1 MYQLS
6 NHSLP
11 VLFCKPSQEERLQK
25 ALFSKF
31 YPGISCTIS
40 FRSLELKTDL
50 SLIHDWVN
58 QDYALEYWQMNG
70 HFSQLYA
77 IYQCMEY
84 NPFAH
89 SFIGML
95 NGNIV
100 CQFDVYSVAVDELK
114 EHIQYEKHDCG
125 FHLLMSPNKNPVR
138 GLSSAMIKA
147 FLDFYFS
154 FPQAKR
160 MYAEPDVNNFKSIAL
175 LEKAGFEKIKSVEMS
190 YKQAHIYSLQKS
202 NHESTF

>member
-6 NHSLP
+6 NQSLP
-11 VLFCKPSQEERLQK
+11 ALFCKPSQEQRRQK
-25 ALFSKF
+25 ALYSKF
-31 YPGISCTIS
+31 YPGLNGTIS

-50 SLIHDWVN
+50 QLIHEWVN
-58 QDYALEYWQMNG
+58 QEYALEYWQMNG

-100 CQFDVYSVAVDELK
+100 CQFDVYAVAVDELN

-125 FHLLMSPNKNPVR
+125 FHLLMAPNKNPVS
-138 GLSSAMIKA
+138 GLTGYMIKS

-154 FPQAKR
+154 FPQANR
-160 MYAEPDVNNFKSIAL
+160 VYAEPDVNNLKSITL
-175 LEKAGFEKIKSVEMS
+175 LEKAGFHKVKTVQMS
-190 YKQAHIYSLQKS
+190 YKQAHIYSLEKNS
-202 NHESTF
+202 HESKS

>member
-1 MYQLS
+1 MYQLT
-6 NHSLP
+6 NQSLP
-11 VLFCKPSQEERLQK
+11 ALFCKPSQEQRLQK

-31 YPGISCTIS
+31 YPGISGTIS

-58 QDYALEYWQMNG
+58 QDYALEYWQMSG

-114 EHIQYEKHDCG
+114 EHIKYEKHDCG
-125 FHLLMSPNKNPVR
+125 FHLLMAPNKNPVK
-138 GLSSAMIKA
+138 GLTNTMINA

-160 MYAEPDVNNFKSIAL
+160 MYAEPDVNNLKSIAL
-175 LEKAGFEKIKSVEMS
+175 LGNAGFQKMNTVQMS
-190 YKQAHIYSLQKS
+190 YKQAHIYSLEKS
-202 NHESTF
+202 NHAAH

>member
-6 NHSLP
+6 NQSLP
-11 VLFCKPSQEERLQK
+11 ALFCKPSQEQRLQK

-31 YPGISCTIS
+31 YPGISGTIS

-58 QDYALEYWQMNG
+58 QDYAFQYWQMNG

-114 EHIQYEKHDCG
+114 EHIRYEKHDCG
-125 FHLLMSPNKNPVR
+125 FHLLMAPNKNPVK
-138 GLSSAMIKA
+138 GLTNAMINA

-154 FPQAKR
+154 FLQAKR
-160 MYAEPDVNNFKSIAL
+160 MYAEPDVNNLKSIAL
-175 LEKAGFEKIKSVEMS
+175 LEKGGFKKLNTVQMS
-190 YKQAHIYSLQKS
+190 YKQAHIYSLEKS
-202 NHESTF
+202 NYAAK